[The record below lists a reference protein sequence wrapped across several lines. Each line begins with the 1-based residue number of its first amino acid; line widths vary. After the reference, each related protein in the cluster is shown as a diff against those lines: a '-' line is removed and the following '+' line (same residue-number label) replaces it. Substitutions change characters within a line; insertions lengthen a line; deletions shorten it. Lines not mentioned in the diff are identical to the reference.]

1 MNRKYLL
8 ILLLFIFKFSFAQKD
23 LKTANFHY
31 ENYEYATAIPFYKNA
46 LYIDTTL
53 EAVEK
58 LADCY
63 RLTNQYKEALYWYEK
78 ALEIPYYSAT
88 SVLYYAD
95 MLKTAGRYNEAISQ
109 YELYELY
116 LQENQKEK
124 IKKQIKACE
133 YAKTIISKNNAIAV
147 ENVKEINTKFSESG
161 IAIYNSQ
168 LVFSSD
174 RKMGSNN
181 LIDPYTKN
189 HYFKLFAV
197 AFTKNKEKTTYQK
210 AKLFEN
216 YAINKS
222 YHNAFPTFD
231 LLNNQIYFTRTQLNP
246 KKEINRIEIYK
257 SRTVNGK
264 RWQEPQLISIN
275 NSNQYSVLHPS
286 VSPDSKYLVFASDQP
301 GGYGGYDLYIS
312 EIMDDGSLS
321 TAQNLGN
328 KINTEENELFPTFNS
343 FGDLYFSSK
352 GHLGLGGLDIYLSQY
367 KNGLF
372 EAPVHLE
379 SPINSSYDDYSI
391 IFTEPMKT
399 GYFCSDRVGGKGS
412 DDIYYF
418 EYLRKK

>member
-1 MNRKYLL
+1 MNKKYLF
-8 ILLLFIFKFSFAQKD
+8 IFLLFIIKFSFAQKD

-46 LYIDTTL
+46 LYIDSTL

-63 RLTNQYKEALYWYEK
+63 RQTNKYKEALYWYEK
-78 ALEIPYYSAT
+78 ALQIPYYSAT

-95 MLKTAGRYNEAISQ
+95 MLKTTGRYNEAIDQ

-116 LQENQKEK
+116 LEENQKAK

-133 YAKTIISKNNAIAV
+133 YAKSIANKNQEYKV

-181 LIDPYTKN
+181 LVDPFTKN
-189 HYFKLFAV
+189 HYFKLYAV
-197 AFTKNKEKTTYQK
+197 AFTKNKEKTNYQK

-216 YAINKS
+216 YAINKT
-222 YHNAFPTFD
+222 YHNAYPSFD
-231 LLNNQIYFTRTQLNP
+231 LINNHIYFTRTQLNP

-257 SRTVNGK
+257 SKTLNGK
-264 RWQEPQLISIN
+264 RWQEPKLLSIN
-275 NSNQYSVLHPS
+275 NSEQFSILHPAI
-286 VSPDSKYLVFASDQP
+286 SPDSKYLIFASDMP
-301 GGYGGYDLYIS
+301 TSIGGYDLFIS
-312 EIMDDGSLS
+312 EILEDGSLS
-321 TAQNLGN
+321 EPKNLGD

-352 GHLGLGGLDIYLSQY
+352 GHLGLGGLDLYHSEY
-367 KNGLF
+367 RNGQF
-372 EAPVHLE
+372 EAPSHLAA
-379 SPINSSYDDYSI
+379 PINSSYDDYSI
-391 IFTEPMKT
+391 IFTEVPKA
-399 GYFCSDRVGGKGS
+399 GYFCSDREGGKGS

-418 EYLRKK
+418 EYHPKK